1 MMASLSVISIAS
13 VTAVSAVTGDSV
25 RARTLAASN
34 RVEVVASTD
43 SAMSSTSSTAVAS
56 AEVSSRLVAT
66 AARYLGTRYKF
77 GGARPGAF
85 DCSGF
90 IRYVFERHGVSL
102 PRTASEQ
109 ATVGRTV
116 VGGLDSLQTGDLLFF
131 RTRRGR
137 AAHVAVYAGNGR
149 IIHASAGSRRVR
161 YDDLSSP
168 RGRWFVRNLSGVK
181 RVIDTD
187 QPVERAAEVE
197 SRASLQTITIASR
210 SSGDGQQPRQTHGRQ
225 KSH

>member
-13 VTAVSAVTGDSV
+13 VAAVSAVTGDSV
-25 RARTLAASN
+25 RARTLAASS
-34 RVEVVASTD
+34 RVGVVASTD
-43 SAMSSTSSTAVAS
+43 SATASSTTSVAS
-56 AEVSSRLVAT
+56 AELSSRLLAT
-66 AARYLGTRYKF
+66 AARQLGTRYKF

-90 IRYVFERHGVSL
+90 TRYVFERHGVSL

-149 IIHASAGSRRVR
+149 IIHASSGSRRVR

-168 RGRWFVRNLSGVK
+168 RGKWFVRNLSGVK
-181 RVIDTD
+181 RVIETD
-187 QPVERAAEVE
+187 RSLHAATATD
-197 SRASLQTITIASR
+197 SDASPPATTVRSR
-210 SSGDGQQPRQTHGRQ
+210 SGG
-225 KSH
+225 